1 MGEVVKLFENTGE
14 SCIEEFVKLVKDE
27 KVISFVVCAVLED
40 GSVGSAI
47 HSPQE
52 DLYRLIGL
60 LEASKSELMRYHEV

>member
-14 SCIEEFVKLVKDE
+14 SCIEEFVKMVRDE
-27 KVISFVVCAVLED
+27 KVMSFVICAVLED

-52 DLYRLIGL
+52 ELYSLIGL
-60 LEASKSELMRYHEV
+60 LEATKTELLRYHEV

>member
-14 SCIEEFVKLVKDE
+14 SCIEEFVKLVRDE
-27 KVISFVVCAVLED
+27 KVTSFVICAVLED
-40 GSVGSAI
+40 GAIGSAI

-60 LEASKSELMRYHEV
+60 LEATKAELLRYHEV

>member
-1 MGEVVKLFENTGE
+1 MGEIIKLFENTGE
-14 SCIEEFVKLVKDE
+14 SCIEEFVSLVKDE
-27 KVISFVVCAVLED
+27 KISSFVLCAILTD

-60 LEASKSELMRYHEV
+60 LEATKTELIRYHE